1 MTRDQSKVTTNNTS
15 SNNATTA
22 NKQKIKCKN
31 TKKNVGLSR
40 YTYADYVILSST
52 IAYAIGEELS
62 DEDLAL
68 LIVFLSQVSADLA
81 LIRTK
86 RAIELSQSGANQVGE
101 SDVLD
106 VLDVEDTLDDIPIL
120 VRTKTKRKNIKK
132 TKVKKK
138 KT

>member
-1 MTRDQSKVTTNNTS
+1 MTRDQSKVTNNTI

-86 RAIELSQSGANQVGE
+86 RAIELSQSSANQVEE

-120 VRTKTKRKNIKK
+120 VRNKTKRKNIKK
-132 TKVKKK
+132 QK
-138 KT
+138 

>member
-1 MTRDQSKVTTNNTS
+1 MTRDQSKVTNNTS

-31 TKKNVGLSR
+31 TKKNVGLYR

-86 RAIELSQSGANQVGE
+86 RAIELSQSGANQAEE

-120 VRTKTKRKNIKK
+120 VRNKTKRKNIKK

>member
-1 MTRDQSKVTTNNTS
+1 MTRDQSEVTNNTS
-15 SNNATTA
+15 SNNDTTA

-86 RAIELSQSGANQVGE
+86 RAIELSQSGANQVEE
-101 SDVLD
+101 SDILD

-120 VRTKTKRKNIKK
+120 VRNKTKRKNIKK
-132 TKVKKK
+132 IKVKKK

>member
-1 MTRDQSKVTTNNTS
+1 MTRDQSKVTNNTI

-86 RAIELSQSGANQVGE
+86 RAIELSQSGANQVEE

-120 VRTKTKRKNIKK
+120 VRNKTKRKNIKK

>member
-1 MTRDQSKVTTNNTS
+1 MTRDQSEVTNNTS

-40 YTYADYVILSST
+40 YTYTDYVILSST

-86 RAIELSQSGANQVGE
+86 RAIELSQSSANQVEE
-101 SDVLD
+101 SDILD

-120 VRTKTKRKNIKK
+120 VRNKTKRKNIKK

>member
-1 MTRDQSKVTTNNTS
+1 MTRYQSKVTNNTS

-22 NKQKIKCKN
+22 NKQKIKYKN

-86 RAIELSQSGANQVGE
+86 RAIELSQSGANQAEE

-120 VRTKTKRKNIKK
+120 VRNKTKRKNIKK

>member
-1 MTRDQSKVTTNNTS
+1 MTRDQSKVTNNTS

-22 NKQKIKCKN
+22 NKQNVKCKN

-86 RAIELSQSGANQVGE
+86 RAIDRAGANQAEE

-106 VLDVEDTLDDIPIL
+106 VLDVEDTLADIPIL
-120 VRTKTKRKNIKK
+120 VRNKTKRKNIKK

>member
-1 MTRDQSKVTTNNTS
+1 MTRDQSEVTNNTS

-22 NKQKIKCKN
+22 NKQNVKCKN

-86 RAIELSQSGANQVGE
+86 RAIELSQSGANQAEE

-120 VRTKTKRKNIKK
+120 VRNKTKRKNVKK

>member
-1 MTRDQSKVTTNNTS
+1 MTRDQSKVTNNTI

-86 RAIELSQSGANQVGE
+86 RAIELSQSSANQVEE

-120 VRTKTKRKNIKK
+120 VRNKTKRKNIKK

>member
-1 MTRDQSKVTTNNTS
+1 MTRDQSKVTNNTS

-22 NKQKIKCKN
+22 NKQNLKCKN

-86 RAIELSQSGANQVGE
+86 RAIELSKSGANQAEE

-106 VLDVEDTLDDIPIL
+106 VLDIEDTLDDIPIL
-120 VRTKTKRKNIKK
+120 VRNKTKRKNVKK

>member
-1 MTRDQSKVTTNNTS
+1 MTRDQSEVTNNTS

-86 RAIELSQSGANQVGE
+86 RAIELSQSGANQVEE

>member
-1 MTRDQSKVTTNNTS
+1 
-15 SNNATTA
+15 
-22 NKQKIKCKN
+22 
-31 TKKNVGLSR
+31 L
-40 YTYADYVILSST
+40 
-52 IAYAIGEELS
+52 AYAIGEELN
-62 DEDLAL
+62 DADLAL

-86 RAIELSQSGANQVGE
+86 RAIELSQSSANQVEE
-101 SDVLD
+101 SDILD

-120 VRTKTKRKNIKK
+120 VRNKTKRKNIKK

>member
-1 MTRDQSKVTTNNTS
+1 MTRDQSEVTNNTS

-22 NKQKIKCKN
+22 NKQNVKCKN

-86 RAIELSQSGANQVGE
+86 RAIELSQSGANQVEE

-120 VRTKTKRKNIKK
+120 VRNKTKRKNIKK

>member
-1 MTRDQSKVTTNNTS
+1 MTRDQSEVTNNTS

-86 RAIELSQSGANQVGE
+86 RAIELSQSGANQVEE

-106 VLDVEDTLDDIPIL
+106 LLDVEDTLDDIPIL

>member
-1 MTRDQSKVTTNNTS
+1 MTRDQSKVTNNTS

-86 RAIELSQSGANQVGE
+86 RAIELSQSGANQAEE

-120 VRTKTKRKNIKK
+120 VRNKTKRKNIKN
-132 TKVKKK
+132 KK
-138 KT
+138 

>member
-1 MTRDQSKVTTNNTS
+1 MTRDQSEVTNNTS

>member
-1 MTRDQSKVTTNNTS
+1 MTRDQSKVTNNTS

-86 RAIELSQSGANQVGE
+86 RAIELSQSGANQVEE

-120 VRTKTKRKNIKK
+120 VRNKTKRKNIKK

>member
-1 MTRDQSKVTTNNTS
+1 MTRDQSKVTNNTS

-86 RAIELSQSGANQVGE
+86 RAIELSQSGANQAEE

-120 VRTKTKRKNIKK
+120 VRNKTKRKNIKK

>member
-1 MTRDQSKVTTNNTS
+1 MTRDQSEVTNNTS

-86 RAIELSQSGANQVGE
+86 RAIEVSQSGANQVGE
-101 SDVLD
+101 SD

-120 VRTKTKRKNIKK
+120 VRTKTKRKI
-132 TKVKKK
+132 
-138 KT
+138 

>member
-1 MTRDQSKVTTNNTS
+1 MTRDQSEVTNNTS

-106 VLDVEDTLDDIPIL
+106 LLDVEDTLDDIPIL

>member
-1 MTRDQSKVTTNNTS
+1 MTRDQSEVTNNTS
-15 SNNATTA
+15 SNKATTA

-86 RAIELSQSGANQVGE
+86 RAIELSQSSANQVEE
-101 SDVLD
+101 SDILD

-120 VRTKTKRKNIKK
+120 VRNKTKRKNIKK

>member
-1 MTRDQSKVTTNNTS
+1 MTRDQSKVTNNTI

-86 RAIELSQSGANQVGE
+86 RAIELSQSGANQVEE

-120 VRTKTKRKNIKK
+120 VRNKTKRKNIKK
-132 TKVKKK
+132 QK
-138 KT
+138 

>member
-1 MTRDQSKVTTNNTS
+1 MTRDQSEVTNNTS

-86 RAIELSQSGANQVGE
+86 RAIELSQSGANQVEE

-120 VRTKTKRKNIKK
+120 VRNKTKRKNIKK

>member
-1 MTRDQSKVTTNNTS
+1 MTRDQSKVTNNTS
-15 SNNATTA
+15 ANNATTN
-22 NKQKIKCKN
+22 NKQNVKCKN
-31 TKKNVGLSR
+31 TKKNFGLSR
-40 YTYADYVILSST
+40 YTYADYIILSST

-68 LIVFLSQVSADLA
+68 LIVFLSQVSGDLA

-86 RAIELSQSGANQVGE
+86 RAIARAGANQTEQAEE

-120 VRTKTKRKNIKK
+120 VRNKTKRKNIKK

>member
-1 MTRDQSKVTTNNTS
+1 MTRDQSEVTNNTS

-86 RAIELSQSGANQVGE
+86 RAIELSQSSANQVEE
-101 SDVLD
+101 SDILD

-120 VRTKTKRKNIKK
+120 VRNKTKRKNIKK